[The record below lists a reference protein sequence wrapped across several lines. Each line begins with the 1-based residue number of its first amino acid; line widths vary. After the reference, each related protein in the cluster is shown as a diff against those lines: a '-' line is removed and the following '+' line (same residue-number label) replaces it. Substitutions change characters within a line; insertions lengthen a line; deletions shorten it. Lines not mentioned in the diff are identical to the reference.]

1 MFLKKIQ
8 LVLTGPFKGYEKKE
22 KKIRVI
28 LYEIQF

>member
-22 KKIRVI
+22 KKNKSNII
-28 LYEIQF
+28 